1 MKTALIATLFAFV
14 AAAGLHAKDEKL
26 PKIPEDKGELEGGG
40 KRWSVFTIEDAKKE
54 ALKKKQPIAFVV
66 TDERAEEAAVK
77 LAGPVLFWGLQKECT
92 MVVLPSTTAG
102 QWKDRLPPAAY
113 AGITDKTV
121 SKEMPKAVVTDQ
133 TATTLI
139 GKIQANQVIGEEGG
153 KAVKEFTK
161 LMKETNKDP
170 KKVAEAAA
178 ASAAAAA
185 APAKPAAPA
194 AAPAT
199 APAPGAPAAPAATAA
214 TPPAPAAAP
223 PAPAAGPVAIKGAQP
238 EPWTSAQGTK
248 IQATLLEVNGDSATL
263 LMADGRKL
271 PVPVASLSP
280 ESQKRIEELKA
291 ASAK

>member
-1 MKTALIATLFAFV
+1 MKTALIAALLAFV
-14 AAAGLHAKDEKL
+14 AATSAHAKDEKL
-26 PKIPEDKGELEGGG
+26 PKIPEDKMDLEGGG

-77 LAGPVLFWGLQKECT
+77 AAGPVAFWGLQKECT
-92 MVVLPSTTAG
+92 MVLLPSTTAG
-102 QWKDRLPPAAY
+102 QWKDRLPPAAFAALAA
-113 AGITDKTV
+113 AG
-121 SKEMPKAVVTDQ
+121 KEMPKAVVIDQ
-133 TATTLI
+133 TASAAI
-139 GKIQANQVIGEEGG
+139 GTMQANQIIDGGE

-178 ASAAAAA
+178 AKPAAA
-185 APAKPAAPA
+185 APAP

-199 APAPGAPAAPAATAA
+199 AAAAPAGPAA
-214 TPPAPAAAP
+214 TPPA
-223 PAPAAGPVAIKGAQP
+223 AAGPVAIKGAQP
-238 EPWTSAQGTK
+238 EAWTSAQGTK
-248 IQATLLEVNGDSATL
+248 IQATLLEVSGDSATL

-271 PVPVASLSP
+271 PVPVSSLSP

>member
-1 MKTALIATLFAFV
+1 MKTALIATLLAFV
-14 AAAGLHAKDEKL
+14 AASGVHAKDEKL
-26 PKIPEDKGELEGGG
+26 PKIPEDKMDLEGGG

-77 LAGPVLFWGLQKECT
+77 AAGPVAFWGLQKDCT
-92 MVVLPSTTAG
+92 MVLLPSTTAG
-102 QWKDRLPPAAY
+102 QWKDRLPPAAFAALAA
-113 AGITDKTV
+113 AG
-121 SKEMPKAVVTDQ
+121 KEMPKAVVIDQ
-133 TATTLI
+133 TAATAI
-139 GKIQANQVIGEEGG
+139 GTMQANQIIDGGE

-178 ASAAAAA
+178 AKPAAAA
-185 APAKPAAPA
+185 PAAPA
-194 AAPAT
+194 AAT
-199 APAPGAPAAPAATAA
+199 PAAPAAT
-214 TPPAPAAAP
+214 PPA
-223 PAPAAGPVAIKGAQP
+223 AAGPVAIKGAQP
-238 EPWTSAQGTK
+238 EAWTSAQGTK
-248 IQATLLEVNGDSATL
+248 IQATLLEVSGDSATL

-271 PVPVASLSP
+271 PVPVSSLSP

>member
-1 MKTALIATLFAFV
+1 MKIALIATLLALV
-14 AAAGLHAKDEKL
+14 AAANLHAKDEVL
-26 PKIPEDKGELEGGG
+26 PKIPEDKGEMDGGS
-40 KRWSVFTIEDAKKE
+40 KRWSVFSIEDAKKE
-54 ALKKKQPIAFVV
+54 ALKKKRPIAFVV
-66 TDERAEEAAVK
+66 TDERAEEKAVK
-77 LAGPVLFWGLQKECT
+77 VAGPVLFWGLQKECT
-92 MVVLPSTTAG
+92 MVLLPSTTAG
-102 QWKDRLPPAAY
+102 QWKDRLPPAAF
-113 AGITDKTV
+113 AGLMDKAL

-133 TATTLI
+133 TAATVI
-139 GKIQANQVIGEEGG
+139 GTIQANQVIGDEGG

-178 ASAAAAA
+178 AKPAAPVAPAAA
-185 APAKPAAPA
+185 APAAPA
-194 AAPAT
+194 PT
-199 APAPGAPAAPAATAA
+199 AAPGAPAAPTTVATTPAAPAA
-214 TPPAPAAAP
+214 TPPA
-223 PAPAAGPVAIKGAQP
+223 AAGPVAIKGAQA
-238 EPWTSAQGTK
+238 EAWTSAQGTK